1 MDDPEYRDWKLKIS
15 MQDEVQLIFAAVK
28 LPKNYEILF
37 LLPMHIK
44 HAKNNAL
51 VYQLTRELS
60 QFKQGNF
67 PLGFYAKLRGMLH
80 ELSLLY
86 K

>member
-28 LPKNYEILF
+28 LPKNYEMLF
-37 LLPMHIK
+37 LLPMHMLRIM
-44 HAKNNAL
+44 HG
-51 VYQLTRELS
+51 YQLTRELS

-67 PLGFYAKLRGMLH
+67 PLGFYAKLKGMLH